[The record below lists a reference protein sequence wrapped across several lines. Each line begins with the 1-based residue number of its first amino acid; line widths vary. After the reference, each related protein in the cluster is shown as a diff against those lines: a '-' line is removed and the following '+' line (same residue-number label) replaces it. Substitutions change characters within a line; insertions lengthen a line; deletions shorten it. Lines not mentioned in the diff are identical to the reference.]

1 MPYNLD
7 KNGIN
12 NQRKTV
18 FYWRS
23 RYSLTVESMK
33 FKKEMVRLLL
43 NTKNN
48 IGIIKVD
55 DNHKNIVYEIK
66 DNGCH
71 EIISHA
77 SSGNSGYFKIK
88 INGKAYDI
96 HRWYYIKI
104 HPEIDMTNLDVRHK
118 CDNRQCINPDH
129 LEHGTRKENV
139 NDMLIRNR
147 QYSELSEQ
155 EVFDIINKYNTGIY
169 NYADLSKIY
178 GVVSNTIRHICMGK
192 TWKHLTG
199 IKLDDYQSIHNKS
212 EKQSDEKYI
221 YWDKINY
228 RWRVVILVNGNKINI
243 GRFKDLREA
252 ITERDKGLLRY
263 NNIIL

>member
-1 MPYNLD
+1 
-7 KNGIN
+7 
-12 NQRKTV
+12 
-18 FYWRS
+18 
-23 RYSLTVESMK
+23 
-33 FKKEMVRLLL
+33 MVRLLL

-96 HRWYYIKI
+96 HRWYYIKM
-104 HPEIDMTNLDVRHK
+104 HPEINMTNLDVRHK
-118 CDNRQCINPDH
+118 CDNRHCINPEH

-147 QYSELSEQ
+147 QSSELTEQ
-155 EVFDIINKYNTGIY
+155 DVFDIIDKYNTGVYKYI
-169 NYADLSKIY
+169 DLAKFY
-178 GVVSNTIRHICMGK
+178 GVANSTIRYIFMGK
-192 TWKHLTG
+192 SWQHLTG
-199 IKLDDYQSIHNKS
+199 IKPDDYISINNKS
-212 EKQSDEKYI
+212 IVQSNEKYI
-221 YWDKINY
+221 YWDKAICK
-228 RWRVVILVNGNKINI
+228 WRVNIIINGQTINI
-243 GRFKDLREA
+243 GRFKDLKEA
-252 ITERDKGLLRY
+252 ITERDKGLITY
-263 NNIIL
+263 G